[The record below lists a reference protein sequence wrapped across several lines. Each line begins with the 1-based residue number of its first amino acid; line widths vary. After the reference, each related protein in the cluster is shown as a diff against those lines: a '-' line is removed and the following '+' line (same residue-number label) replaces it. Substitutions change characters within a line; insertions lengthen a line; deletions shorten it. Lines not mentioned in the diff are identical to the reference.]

1 MDSLALLVTA
11 APTGSTPRSTSRL
24 SPRSF
29 LRYRACPPMVPT
41 FLSDRSSS
49 RLDLGRGFL
58 SPSGLRNF
66 PRPLRPRR
74 LRLPCLPARR
84 EPPGSP
90 PYRTRRWLASRSSS
104 DPALAHRA
112 SVTPFLPRDAA
123 SSGHGRQYLR
133 PSSCPR
139 RLRLLRATG
148 PAATQVRS
156 RRSSKITSK
165 SFSTSTMTDSGP
177 PMVPC
182 TRGSGI
188 SSKRTC
194 AAVIYISDS
203 CGSGAVTQTVAT
215 RPSGLC
221 RSLERP
227 VGCVRVAG
235 RSAPCSG
242 LSAWSRRSCRTYRT
256 LNSS

>member
-1 MDSLALLVTA
+1 MTLLPSAKWPPSICLTVGIENLLIVVFIIFSGRRNENPFRYVRNPKAPESEVHVYTDEECACLVKA
-11 APTGSTPRSTSRL
+11 AR
-24 SPRSF
+24 
-29 LRYRACPPMVPT
+29 
-41 FLSDRSSS
+41 DR
-49 RLDLGRGFL
+49 RIL
-58 SPSGLRNF
+58 
-66 PRPLRPRR
+66 
-74 LRLPCLPARR
+74 
-84 EPPGSP
+84 
-90 PYRTRRWLASRSSS
+90 
-104 DPALAHRA
+104 
-112 SVTPFLPRDAA
+112 
-123 SSGHGRQYLR
+123 
-133 PSSCPR
+133 
-139 RLRLLRATG
+139 
-148 PAATQVRS
+148 S